1 MGQKQPMKYTDYF
14 PEVMNLMTTHGILL
28 CAWSKPGILANAMT
42 IGWGLIGSV
51 WSRPCWQVMVRPSR
65 YTFEL
70 LKEQSIFTVNVLA
83 KSQTKALAI
92 CGSKSGRDLDKLA
105 ECGLSVTPGTVSGGP
120 VIDQSIIHYE
130 CHIVHSNDFIPEAM
144 IPDIRKGAYPSGD
157 YHRVFWGEILES
169 QVDPEGLP
177 HLS

>member
-1 MGQKQPMKYTDYF
+1 MSLKQPMKYTDYF
-14 PEVMNLMTTHGILL
+14 PQVMEMMSTHGILL
-28 CAWSKPGILANAMT
+28 AVWSQPGKLANAMT

-70 LKEQSIFTVNVLA
+70 LKSQSIFTVNVLP
-83 KSQTKALAI
+83 KSHTHALAV

-105 ECGLSVTPGTVSGGP
+105 ECGLTVTPGEVSGAP
-120 VIDQSIIHYE
+120 VIDQSILHYE
-130 CHIVHSNDFIPEAM
+130 CHIVHSNDFVPEAM

-157 YHRVFWGEILES
+157 YHRVFWGEILDCR
-169 QVDPEGLP
+169 VDPDAISQ
-177 HLS
+177 LS